1 MNFHTISL
9 TIAILARLSSA
20 ERMTVRGRILSD
32 ENFPLDYESSLS
44 MKTAAIMVGG
54 KSSKSK
60 SAKAGKGGKAEKSG
74 KAGLGFDPIQWTVPD
89 VMLKHIDNGYL
100 GDYEATNAD
109 ADVAEFNEQYTRKG
123 AAFVFD
129 LGSFSSLTRRLGSTI
144 VLAEIRTIWY
154 HLAPIV
160 AENNG
165 VIMKSVGDSLHLYYE
180 KVSDGLQAGQAMY
193 LAVVARWRN
202 KVALACDGDSKQ
214 GWCTNATEKDE
225 RKRFFNTAAMGGA
238 FGDII
243 LIVPGKQGAVVEAY
257 GAPFN
262 NAYYAGEEQAEH
274 GQTIIDEGALQSLLD
289 EAGQGTGDY
298 CVERGTVPW
307 TAGDFGINRF
317 IVIKFVFGCYYT
329 VCFDA
334 ECKIPDDE

>member
-9 TIAILARLSSA
+9 TAIAILAISSSA
-20 ERMTVRGRILSD
+20 ERMT
-32 ENFPLDYESSLS
+32 
-44 MKTAAIMVGG
+44 
-54 KSSKSK
+54 KSSKR
-60 SAKAGKGGKAEKSG
+60 AKAGKGEKAGKAGKTG

-89 VMLKHIDNGYL
+89 VMLKRVDNGYL

-109 ADVAEFNEQYTRKG
+109 ADVAEFNGLFIRKG
-123 AAFVFD
+123 AAFIFD

-214 GWCTNATEKDE
+214 GWCMNATEKDE
-225 RKRFFNTAAMGGA
+225 RKLFFNTAAMGGG

-243 LIVPGKQGAVVEAY
+243 LIVPENVGVAVDAI
-257 GAPFN
+257 GAPVN
-262 NAYYAGEEQAEH
+262 NAFYAGEEQAKH